1 MEVTE
6 VNSPT
11 MTAFTIVL
19 TVVLYIVSRKIW
31 LRTQNALLAPLLLS
45 TTAIILIL
53 HYSGITFEQYKPG
66 KQIMTFLLGPATVGL
81 ALPLYL
87 NRHILRSSLVPI
99 LVGIVCGAISTLTVA
114 VVLAKLSG
122 LDVLIV
128 ASIAP
133 KSVTAPIAIE
143 IARITGGDPAI
154 TVAFVVFTGTLG
166 SMIGAAFLTLCKI
179 TNPVARGLAMGVT
192 AHGQGT
198 ATILHE
204 GQTQGAMAGVA
215 MALTA
220 IFTSFIAP
228 FYIPWLLG

>member
-1 MEVTE
+1 M
-6 VNSPT
+6 NSPI
-11 MTAFTIVL
+11 MTAFTILL
-19 TVVLYIVSRKIW
+19 TVVLYIISRKIW
-31 LRTQNALLAPLLLS
+31 IKTQNALLTPLLLS
-45 TTAIILIL
+45 TAGIILIL

-66 KQIMTFLLGPATVGL
+66 KQIMTFLLGPSTVGL

-87 NRHILRSSLVPI
+87 NRHILRSSFFPI
-99 LVGIVCGAISTLTVA
+99 LIGIVCGAVSTLTVA
-114 VVLAKLSG
+114 VLLAKVSG
-122 LDVLIV
+122 LDALIV

-133 KSVTAPIAIE
+133 KSVTTPIAIE
-143 IARITGGDPAI
+143 IAQIVGGDPAI

-166 SMIGAAFLTLCKI
+166 SMIGASVLTLCKI

-198 ATILHE
+198 ATILQE

-220 IFTSFIAP
+220 IITSFIAP
-228 FYIPWLLG
+228 LFIPWLLG

>member
-1 MEVTE
+1 M
-6 VNSPT
+6 NSPI
-11 MTAFTIVL
+11 MTAFTILL
-19 TVVLYIVSRKIW
+19 TVVLYIISRKIW
-31 LRTQNALLAPLLLS
+31 IKTQNALLTPLLLS
-45 TTAIILIL
+45 TAGIILIL

-87 NRHILRSSLVPI
+87 NRHILRSSFFPI
-99 LVGIVCGAISTLTVA
+99 LIGIVCGAVSTLTVS
-114 VVLAKLSG
+114 VLLAKVSG
-122 LDVLIV
+122 LEALIV

-133 KSVTAPIAIE
+133 KSVTTPIAIE
-143 IARITGGDPAI
+143 IAQIVGGDPAI

-166 SMIGAAFLTLCKI
+166 SMIGASVLTLCKI

-198 ATILHE
+198 ATILQE

-220 IFTSFIAP
+220 IITSFIAP
-228 FYIPWLLG
+228 LFIPWLLG

>member
-1 MEVTE
+1 M
-6 VNSPT
+6 NSPI
-11 MTAFTIVL
+11 MTAFTILL
-19 TVVLYIVSRKIW
+19 TVVLYIISRKIW
-31 LRTQNALLAPLLLS
+31 IKTQNALLTPLLLS
-45 TTAIILIL
+45 TAGIILIL

-87 NRHILRSSLVPI
+87 NRHILRSSFFPI
-99 LVGIVCGAISTLTVA
+99 LIGIVCGAVSTLTVA
-114 VVLAKLSG
+114 VLLAKVSG
-122 LDVLIV
+122 LDALIV

-133 KSVTAPIAIE
+133 KSVTTPIAIE
-143 IARITGGDPAI
+143 IAQIVGGDPAI

-166 SMIGAAFLTLCKI
+166 SMIGASVLTLCKI

-198 ATILHE
+198 ATILQE

-220 IFTSFIAP
+220 IITSFIAP
-228 FYIPWLLG
+228 LFIPWLLG